1 MRELFKKI
9 FEHIISREEETY
21 QMDKRLGDCM
31 EEYISRYQGRFSE
44 KDMEALR
51 DCVYYA
57 ILLTEEESFYLGMKY
72 MAKMLLSLLEES

>member
-9 FEHIISREEETY
+9 YENVISREEDTY

-31 EEYISRYQGRFSE
+31 EEYILRYQERFSE
-44 KDMEALR
+44 KDMDALR

-57 ILLTEEESFYLGMKY
+57 ILLTEEEAFYLGMKY
-72 MAKMLLSLLEES
+72 MVKMLLSLLEES

>member
-1 MRELFKKI
+1 
-9 FEHIISREEETY
+9 
-21 QMDKRLGDCM
+21 M

>member
-9 FEHIISREEETY
+9 YENVISKEEDTY
-21 QMDKRLGDCM
+21 QMDKRLGDRM
-31 EEYISRYQGRFSE
+31 EAYISRYQERFSE

-57 ILLTEEESFYLGMKY
+57 ILLAEEEAFYLGMKY
-72 MAKMLLSLLEES
+72 MVKMLLSILEES